1 VTELD
6 EAKKWQRVIRSSV
19 REACETWRIQP
30 QAGPVTSEAL
40 EAIVNRAA
48 VPVLALLQ
56 ELPPEAVVALV
67 RPGDPRGEEPQG
79 GRERDPRRGEGEVMV
94 PTTHSSGAWLA
105 VAEQRPSGD
114 QAPR

>member
-1 VTELD
+1 VTDLD

-19 REACETWRIQP
+19 REACETWRIQA

-67 RPGDPRGEEPQG
+67 PSVLHVVLAAVV
-79 GRERDPRRGEGEVMV
+79 EV
-94 PTTHSSGAWLA
+94 
-105 VAEQRPSGD
+105 VAEARKPES
-114 QAPR
+114 